1 MTQIRN
7 DMPAGCDTVDRRRLL
22 AGALAAAALPL
33 MPRAALAESPA
44 ADPAREAV
52 RHLMVLA
59 TKAALIRLGQ
69 PNGFLTSTVARFG
82 LPVLFTKGGAAAVA
96 PLSDRAFREL
106 LIQRLNLIAEAGAR
120 GAVPA
125 MAEASRKLP
134 IVDAAAI
141 LHGRPTAATSA
152 LRLEMGSG
160 LVNALR
166 VPLEQALVAA
176 QDPTIVQAVAALPG
190 VTLGDVAHAIAL
202 SADNG
207 IWYEIGAAEASIR
220 ADPAATGDGVLIAAL
235 SSRANAG
242 PAAQPSL

>member
-1 MTQIRN
+1 MQIGN
-7 DMPAGCDTVDRRRLL
+7 DTLNRRRLL

-33 MPRAALAESPA
+33 VPEAALAQSQA
-44 ADPAREAV
+44 ADPAGEAV

-59 TKAALIRLGQ
+59 TQAALTRLGQ

-82 LPVLFTKGGAAAVA
+82 LPVLFTKGGAAAAA

-134 IVDAAAI
+134 IADASAI
-141 LHGRPTAATSA
+141 LRGRPTAATSA

-166 VPLEQALVAA
+166 APLEQALVAA
-176 QDPTIVQAVAALPG
+176 QDPTIAQAVAALPG
-190 VTLGDVAHAIAL
+190 VTLADVAHAIAL

-207 IWYEIGAAEASIR
+207 IWYEIGAAEADIR
-220 ADPAATGDGVLIAAL
+220 ANPAATGDAVLIAAL
-235 SSRANAG
+235 AAPPPAPAVIPAPS
-242 PAAQPSL
+242 PAALPGL